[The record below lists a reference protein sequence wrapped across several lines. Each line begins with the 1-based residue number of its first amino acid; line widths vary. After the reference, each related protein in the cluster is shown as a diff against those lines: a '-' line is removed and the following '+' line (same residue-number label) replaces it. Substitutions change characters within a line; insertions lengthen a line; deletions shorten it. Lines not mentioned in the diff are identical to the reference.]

1 MPTSTITN
9 VVFDPSLLVPPSN
22 ILLRD
27 LLHDDHISIL
37 LTGIMKD
44 VLSSP
49 SNLEELL
56 RLWEGQPYDF
66 QGWINNNLPLN
77 KLKLMEP
84 SIPQELRAD
93 LDRRLRTV
101 GAPPKAAEF
110 MSDEISLALSY
121 ASPIFCTETS
131 SFKIVQF
138 LRRIGA
144 NIKDKIVEHG
154 ETKVAF
160 FSQAE
165 AWKKVLS
172 GGLGAAF
179 IWAFGGPTAGLLA
192 LGASGIT
199 IVIEDP

>member
-1 MPTSTITN
+1 

-22 ILLRD
+22 LLFQG
-27 LLHDDHISIL
+27 LLSDDNVSIC

-44 VLSSP
+44 SLSSP
-49 SNLEELL
+49 SKLEELL
-56 RLWEGQPYDF
+56 RLWEAQPYDF
-66 QGWINNNLPLN
+66 QGWINKNVSFN

-84 SIPQELRAD
+84 SVPQELRAD
-93 LDRRLRTV
+93 LDMRLQTV
-101 GAPPKAAEF
+101 GAPPEAAEF

-121 ASPIFCTETS
+121 TMPIFCTETS

-138 LRRIGA
+138 LTRIGA
-144 NIKDKIVEHG
+144 NIKDKIIAHG
-154 ETKVAF
+154 ETKAAF
-160 FSQAE
+160 FGQAE